1 MAHCTDMVYKVI
13 GGPVLF
19 GTVVV
24 DAPRAYTLNLHMR
37 IFQGL
42 PRLTLIMW
50 IPFLNVRVNLS
61 PWSRSNRYWKFSNGW
76 RRAFMQEE
84 TSFFTSEMQQ
94 EVRDFVEKLET
105 ELLSLIHDFP
115 KIFCCYQKS
124 PWLDNLL
131 SAKFWQLLYHKY
143 PLKIRLLRLILA
155 ISCNDWYFTRA

>member
-61 PWSRSNRYWKFSNGW
+61 P
-76 RRAFMQEE
+76 
-84 TSFFTSEMQQ
+84 
-94 EVRDFVEKLET
+94 
-105 ELLSLIHDFP
+105 
-115 KIFCCYQKS
+115 
-124 PWLDNLL
+124 
-131 SAKFWQLLYHKY
+131 
-143 PLKIRLLRLILA
+143 
-155 ISCNDWYFTRA
+155 

>member
-50 IPFLNVRVNLS
+50 I
-61 PWSRSNRYWKFSNGW
+61 
-76 RRAFMQEE
+76 
-84 TSFFTSEMQQ
+84 
-94 EVRDFVEKLET
+94 
-105 ELLSLIHDFP
+105 H
-115 KIFCCYQKS
+115 
-124 PWLDNLL
+124 
-131 SAKFWQLLYHKY
+131 
-143 PLKIRLLRLILA
+143 LKILV
-155 ISCNDWYFTRA
+155 